1 MNKKKKLRKILMEVL
16 ELNSNNL
23 PEVINVE
30 NSENWDSLGH
40 FQIIERIE
48 SEFNIVV
55 EASKVVELLGEKE
68 ILNYLNEN
76 K

>member
-1 MNKKKKLRKILMEVL
+1 MNNKEKLRKILIEVL
-16 ELNSNNL
+16 ELNANNL

-48 SEFNIVV
+48 NEFNIVV
-55 EASKVVELLGEKE
+55 EGSKVVELLGEKE
-68 ILNYLNEN
+68 ILNYLNET

>member
-1 MNKKKKLRKILMEVL
+1 MNKKKKLRKILIEVL

-23 PEVINVE
+23 PEFINVE

-48 SEFNIVV
+48 NEFNIVV
-55 EASKVVELLGEKE
+55 EASKVAELLGEKE
-68 ILNYLNEN
+68 ILNYLNQT